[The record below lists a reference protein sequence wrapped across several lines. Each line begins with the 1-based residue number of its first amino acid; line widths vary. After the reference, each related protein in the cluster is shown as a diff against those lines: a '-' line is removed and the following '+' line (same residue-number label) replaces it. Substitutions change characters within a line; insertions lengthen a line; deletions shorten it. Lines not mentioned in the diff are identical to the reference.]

1 MKTTVELNDVLISQL
16 KQTARD
22 TNTTMKK
29 LMEAAIILYLEQQN
43 KSTADYKFINN
54 SFKGNGVCEGI
65 EEGAWEKIR
74 QDIYEGR
81 GG

>member
-16 KQTARD
+16 KQQAREK
-22 TNTTMKK
+22 NTTMRE
-29 LMEAAIILYLEQQN
+29 LMEAAIRIYLDHQN
-43 KSTADYKFINN
+43 ASKGAYRFRNH
-54 SFKGNGVCEGI
+54 SFKGNGVCNGF

-74 QDIYEGR
+74 SAIYEGR